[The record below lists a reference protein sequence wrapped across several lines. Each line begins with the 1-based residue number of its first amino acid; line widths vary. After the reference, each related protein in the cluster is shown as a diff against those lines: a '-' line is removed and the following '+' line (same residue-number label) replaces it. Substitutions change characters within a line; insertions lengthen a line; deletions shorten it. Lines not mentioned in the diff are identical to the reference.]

1 MKLGRV
7 TVISIMLKFPKEIY
21 TECST
26 STKHGA
32 YYIHSEVMKTK
43 ALILIHVNLDKTIF
57 LKMSYNG
64 DF

>member
-43 ALILIHVNLDKTIF
+43 APILIHVNLDGTI
-57 LKMSYNG
+57 
-64 DF
+64 